1 MGISV
6 GRTVATLSG
15 TGCCLAIGLALVG
28 CAATTPGP
36 IAEPVRYRP
45 GVAEV
50 PPRAADGTA
59 PLHRPTLAGD
69 SAASSGN
76 RTEETPACPIFDPF
90 TAEERLRWAME
101 PLMLGNP
108 VEGRR
113 QLLLALC
120 QDPNDRK
127 ARSLLR
133 QLDVAPEKELGTE
146 FVAYRA
152 QPGDTL
158 PGIAKRTLDDPYRF
172 YVLARYNHLAQPSQL
187 TVGQCLR
194 VPGNP
199 VGAASVAAD
208 ALAHCGEELQRAGD
222 STLAYAFFSRGAA
235 LQPDHPQSREGIAR
249 VGPAAARAYY
259 QAAVQALRNQD
270 IAATHWNSDKDL
282 EIEPDNREILALHD
296 TATEISSRLANALY
310 REALAAY
317 ERKEQEEVLA
327 SCSRLLELE
336 PDHKGADRLLQQAA
350 AMNPVPR

>member
-1 MGISV
+1 MGTLV
-6 GRTVATLSG
+6 GRMVTTLG
-15 TGCCLAIGLALVG
+15 GAAFCLALVLALAS

-36 IAEPVRYRP
+36 PVEPVRYRP
-45 GVAEV
+45 GVAAV
-50 PPRAADGTA
+50 PPRTADGTA
-59 PLHRPTLAGD
+59 PLHRPPLAKEA
-69 SAASSGN
+69 AASPGN

-101 PLMLGNP
+101 PLMQGNAT
-108 VEGRR
+108 EGRR

-120 QDPNDRK
+120 QDPDDLK

-133 QLDVAPEKELGTE
+133 QLDVAPEKELGKE
-146 FVAYRA
+146 FVAYRV

-158 PGIAKRTLDDPYRF
+158 PGIAKRTLDDPYLF

-199 VGAASVAAD
+199 VGGASAAAD
-208 ALAHCGEELQRAGD
+208 ELARCGEELQRAGD
-222 STLAYAFFSRGAA
+222 PTLAYAFFSRGAVLHA
-235 LQPDHPQSREGIAR
+235 DHPQCRDGISRA
-249 VGPAAARAYY
+249 GPAAARAYY
-259 QAAVQALRNQD
+259 QAAVQALRNQE
-270 IAATHWNSDKDL
+270 IAATHWNSDKAL

-317 ERKEQEEVLA
+317 ERGEQEEVLA

-336 PDHKGADRLLQQAA
+336 PDHKGADRLLQHAA
-350 AMNPVPR
+350 AMSAGQL